1 MRQFLFNQMSYSVR
15 WTGGPEEHLLLMD
28 NWMRVSQLAGI
39 EFIIVYVLVRQFLLL
54 FFFCLCTG
62 LLNGFTIF
70 GTLNVISKVHCRY
83 IVCHQQSGQDREAG
97 LLSFES
103 GV

>member
-1 MRQFLFNQMSYSVR
+1 VRQFLFNQMSYSVR

-70 GTLNVISKVHCRY
+70 ACECYK
-83 IVCHQQSGQDREAG
+83 
-97 LLSFES
+97 
-103 GV
+103 

>member
-1 MRQFLFNQMSYSVR
+1 MSYSVR